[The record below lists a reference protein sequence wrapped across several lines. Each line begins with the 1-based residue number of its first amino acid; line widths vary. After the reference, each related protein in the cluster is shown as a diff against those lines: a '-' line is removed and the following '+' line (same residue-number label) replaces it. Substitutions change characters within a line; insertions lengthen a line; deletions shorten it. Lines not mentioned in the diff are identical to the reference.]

1 MGFRKPRRVC
11 IYASSGEQK
20 PHRAQD
26 LRCNFWFYI
35 SMPFSLKIVCKVVF
49 VNPDAYVY
57 TRVRVNKSRM
67 VRKIYA
73 VFCLN
78 DIAVPFSVKIW
89 CKTGFPSPDAYVY
102 TRVRVREIRMAP
114 KIYATFYLK
123 YISNPF
129 SLKIVCKVVFVNPD
143 AYVYTRVRVNK
154 SRIVRKIYAKPSFFA
169 ISAVFNS
176 SNLDTPF
183 SCMVTPYSTSASSMV
198 PRRWVIKMNWVFLV
212 IRRTY

>member
-1 MGFRKPRRVC
+1 M
-11 IYASSGEQK
+11 
-20 PHRAQD
+20 
-26 LRCNFWFYI
+26 
-35 SMPFSLKIVCKVVF
+35 VF
-49 VNPDAYVY
+49 VNPDAYY
-57 TRVRVNKSRM
+57 GTQIRVREIRI

-73 VFCLN
+73 V
-78 DIAVPFSVKIW
+78 
-89 CKTGFPSPDAYVY
+89 
-102 TRVRVREIRMAP
+102 
-114 KIYATFYLK
+114 FYLK

-129 SLKIVCKVVFVNPD
+129 SVKIVYKVVFVNPD
-143 AYVYTRVRVNK
+143 AYYGTRVW
-154 SRIVRKIYAKPSFFA
+154 VRKIRMAPKIYAKPSFFA

>member
-1 MGFRKPRRVC
+1 M
-11 IYASSGEQK
+11 SSGEQK
-20 PHRAQD
+20 PHGAQD
-26 LRCNFWFYI
+26 LRRNFWFYI
-35 SMPFSLKIVCKVVF
+35 SNPFSVKIVYKVVF

-57 TRVRVNKSRM
+57 TRVRVRKIRI
-67 VRKIYA
+67 VPKIYA

-78 DIAVPFSVKIW
+78 YIAMPFSVKIW
-89 CKTGFPSPDAYVY
+89 CKTGFRKPRCVCIYASSGEQKS
-102 TRVRVREIRMAP
+102 RMVR
-114 KIYATFYLK
+114 KIYAAFYLK

-129 SLKIVCKVVFVNPD
+129 SLKIVYKVVFANPD

>member
-1 MGFRKPRRVC
+1 MNPDAYYGTQVWVNKSRIVRKIYAAFYLKYISNSFSVKIWCKTGFRKPRRVC
-11 IYASSGEQK
+11 IYASLGEGNSYG
-20 PHRAQD
+20 AED

-35 SMPFSLKIVCKVVF
+35 SMPFSLKIV
-49 VNPDAYVY
+49 Y
-57 TRVRVNKSRM
+57 
-67 VRKIYA
+67 
-73 VFCLN
+73 
-78 DIAVPFSVKIW
+78 
-89 CKTGFPSPDAYVY
+89 
-102 TRVRVREIRMAP
+102 
-114 KIYATFYLK
+114 
-123 YISNPF
+123 
-129 SLKIVCKVVFVNPD
+129 KVVFVNPD

>member
-1 MGFRKPRRVC
+1 M
-11 IYASSGEQK
+11 
-20 PHRAQD
+20 
-26 LRCNFWFYI
+26 
-35 SMPFSLKIVCKVVF
+35 
-49 VNPDAYVY
+49 
-57 TRVRVNKSRM
+57 NKSRI

-73 VFCLN
+73 VFYLKYISN
-78 DIAVPFSVKIW
+78 PFSVKIW
-89 CKTGFPSPDAYVY
+89 CKTGFPSPDAYY
-102 TRVRVREIRMAP
+102 GTQVRVNKSRIVR
-114 KIYATFYLK
+114 KIYAVFCLN
-123 YISNPF
+123 YIAMMF
-129 SLKIVCKVVFVNPD
+129 SVKIVCKVVFVNPD
-143 AYVYTRVRVNK
+143 AYYGTRVWANK

>member
-1 MGFRKPRRVC
+1 MNPDAYYGTQIRVKKIRMVRKIYAVFYLKYISNPFSVKIWCKTGFRKPRRVC
-11 IYASSGEQK
+11 IYASSGEK
-20 PHRAQD
+20 NSHRAED

-35 SMPFSLKIVCKVVF
+35 SM
-49 VNPDAYVY
+49 
-57 TRVRVNKSRM
+57 
-67 VRKIYA
+67 
-73 VFCLN
+73 
-78 DIAVPFSVKIW
+78 PFSVKIW

-102 TRVRVREIRMAP
+102 TRVRVRKIRMAP
-114 KIYATFYLK
+114 
-123 YISNPF
+123 
-129 SLKIVCKVVFVNPD
+129 
-143 AYVYTRVRVNK
+143 
-154 SRIVRKIYAKPSFFA
+154 KIYAKPSFFA

>member
-1 MGFRKPRRVC
+1 M
-11 IYASSGEQK
+11 
-20 PHRAQD
+20 
-26 LRCNFWFYI
+26 
-35 SMPFSLKIVCKVVF
+35 
-49 VNPDAYVY
+49 
-57 TRVRVNKSRM
+57 NKSHI

-73 VFCLN
+73 VFYLKYISN
-78 DIAVPFSVKIW
+78 PFSVKIW
-89 CKTGFPSPDAYVY
+89 CKTGFRKPR
-102 TRVRVREIRMAP
+102 RVLR
-114 KIYATFYLK
+114 YASSDEENSYGAQDLRRNLLF
-123 YISNPF
+123 YISYLF
-129 SLKIVCKVVFVNPD
+129 SVKIVYKVVFVNPD
-143 AYVYTRVRVNK
+143 AYYGTQVWVNK

>member
-1 MGFRKPRRVC
+1 M
-11 IYASSGEQK
+11 S
-20 PHRAQD
+20 
-26 LRCNFWFYI
+26 
-35 SMPFSLKIVCKVVF
+35 
-49 VNPDAYVY
+49 PDAYYGTQV
-57 TRVRVNKSRM
+57 RVRKIRM
-67 VRKIYA
+67 VPKIYA

-78 DIAVPFSVKIW
+78 YIAMPFSVKIW
-89 CKTGFPSPDAYVY
+89 
-102 TRVRVREIRMAP
+102 
-114 KIYATFYLK
+114 
-123 YISNPF
+123 
-129 SLKIVCKVVFVNPD
+129 CKVVFVNPD

>member
-1 MGFRKPRRVC
+1 MDKSLIVRKIYAVFYLKYISNPFSVDLVQGGFCEPRHVPR
-11 IYASSGEQK
+11 YASSGEEK

-26 LRCNFWFYI
+26 LRRNFWLYI
-35 SMPFSLKIVCKVVF
+35 SNPFSLKIVYKVVF

-67 VRKIYA
+67 
-73 VFCLN
+73 
-78 DIAVPFSVKIW
+78 
-89 CKTGFPSPDAYVY
+89 
-102 TRVRVREIRMAP
+102 
-114 KIYATFYLK
+114 
-123 YISNPF
+123 
-129 SLKIVCKVVFVNPD
+129 
-143 AYVYTRVRVNK
+143 
-154 SRIVRKIYAKPSFFA
+154 VRKIYAKPSFFA

>member
-1 MGFRKPRRVC
+1 M
-11 IYASSGEQK
+11 
-20 PHRAQD
+20 
-26 LRCNFWFYI
+26 
-35 SMPFSLKIVCKVVF
+35 
-49 VNPDAYVY
+49 NPDAYY
-57 TRVRVNKSRM
+57 GTQVRVNRIRM

-73 VFCLN
+73 VICCFIYHTRLAQRFGARWVFVSPDAYYGTQVRVNKSRIVRKIYAVFYLN
-78 DIAVPFSVKIW
+78 YISMPFSVKIW
-89 CKTGFPSPDAYVY
+89 CKTGFPS
-102 TRVRVREIRMAP
+102 
-114 KIYATFYLK
+114 
-123 YISNPF
+123 
-129 SLKIVCKVVFVNPD
+129 PD

>member
-1 MGFRKPRRVC
+1 MAPK
-11 IYASSGEQK
+11 IYAV
-20 PHRAQD
+20 
-26 LRCNFWFYI
+26 LCLNYI
-35 SMPFSLKIVCKVVF
+35 AMMFSVKIVYKVVF
-49 VNPDAYVY
+49 VNPDAYY
-57 TRVRVNKSRM
+57 GTRIRVNKSLI

-78 DIAVPFSVKIW
+78 YIAVPFSVKIW
-89 CKTGFPSPDAYVY
+89 CKTGFPSPDAYY
-102 TRVRVREIRMAP
+102 G
-114 KIYATFYLK
+114 
-123 YISNPF
+123 
-129 SLKIVCKVVFVNPD
+129 
-143 AYVYTRVRVNK
+143 TRVRVNK

>member
-1 MGFRKPRRVC
+1 M
-11 IYASSGEQK
+11 S
-20 PHRAQD
+20 
-26 LRCNFWFYI
+26 
-35 SMPFSLKIVCKVVF
+35 
-49 VNPDAYVY
+49 PDAYVY
-57 TRVRVNKSRM
+57 TRVWVREIRM
-67 VRKIYA
+67 APKIYA
-73 VFCLN
+73 AIYLKYISNPFSLDLVQGGFCEPRRVLRYASLGEQKPYRAQDLRRN
-78 DIAVPFSVKIW
+78 FWFYISMPFSVKIW

-114 KIYATFYLK
+114 
-123 YISNPF
+123 
-129 SLKIVCKVVFVNPD
+129 
-143 AYVYTRVRVNK
+143 
-154 SRIVRKIYAKPSFFA
+154 KIYAKPSFFA

>member
-1 MGFRKPRRVC
+1 
-11 IYASSGEQK
+11 
-20 PHRAQD
+20 
-26 LRCNFWFYI
+26 
-35 SMPFSLKIVCKVVF
+35 
-49 VNPDAYVY
+49 
-57 TRVRVNKSRM
+57 M

-73 VFCLN
+73 VFYLKYISNPFSVKIWCKTGFRKPRRVLRYASSGEEN
-78 DIAVPFSVKIW
+78 SYGAQDLRRNLLFYISYPFSVKIW

-114 KIYATFYLK
+114 KIYA
-123 YISNPF
+123 
-129 SLKIVCKVVFVNPD
+129 
-143 AYVYTRVRVNK
+143 
-154 SRIVRKIYAKPSFFA
+154 KPSFFA

-183 SCMVTPYSTSASSMV
+183 SCMVTPYNTSASSMV

>member
-1 MGFRKPRRVC
+1 MVRK
-11 IYASSGEQK
+11 IYAIFYLK
-20 PHRAQD
+20 
-26 LRCNFWFYI
+26 YI
-35 SMPFSLKIVCKVVF
+35 SNPFSLKIVCKVVF

-57 TRVRVNKSRM
+57 TRVRVNKSRI
-67 VRKIYA
+67 V
-73 VFCLN
+73 
-78 DIAVPFSVKIW
+78 
-89 CKTGFPSPDAYVY
+89 
-102 TRVRVREIRMAP
+102 P
-114 KIYATFYLK
+114 KIYAAFYLK

-129 SLKIVCKVVFVNPD
+129 SLKIVYKVVFVNPD
-143 AYVYTRVRVNK
+143 AYYGTRVRVNK

>member
-1 MGFRKPRRVC
+1 M
-11 IYASSGEQK
+11 
-20 PHRAQD
+20 
-26 LRCNFWFYI
+26 
-35 SMPFSLKIVCKVVF
+35 VF
-49 VNPDAYVY
+49 VNPDAYY
-57 TRVRVNKSRM
+57 GTRVLVNKSRI

-78 DIAVPFSVKIW
+78 DIVVPFSVKIW

-102 TRVRVREIRMAP
+102 TRIRVNKSRIVC
-114 KIYATFYLK
+114 KIYAAFYLK

-129 SLKIVCKVVFVNPD
+129 SLKIVYKVVFVSPD
-143 AYVYTRVRVNK
+143 AYYGTRVWVNK
-154 SRIVRKIYAKPSFFA
+154 SRMVRKIYAKPSFFA

>member
-1 MGFRKPRRVC
+1 MRKIHAVF
-11 IYASSGEQK
+11 YLK
-20 PHRAQD
+20 
-26 LRCNFWFYI
+26 YI
-35 SMPFSLKIVCKVVF
+35 SNPFSLKIVYKVVF

-67 VRKIYA
+67 MRKIYA
-73 VFCLN
+73 
-78 DIAVPFSVKIW
+78 A
-89 CKTGFPSPDAYVY
+89 
-102 TRVRVREIRMAP
+102 
-114 KIYATFYLK
+114 FYLK

-143 AYVYTRVRVNK
+143 AYYGTRVWVNK
-154 SRIVRKIYAKPSFFA
+154 SLIVRKIYAKPSFFA

-198 PRRWVIKMNWVFLV
+198 PRRWVIKMN
-212 IRRTY
+212 

>member
-1 MGFRKPRRVC
+1 M
-11 IYASSGEQK
+11 Y
-20 PHRAQD
+20 
-26 LRCNFWFYI
+26 
-35 SMPFSLKIVCKVVF
+35 KVVF

-57 TRVRVNKSRM
+57 TQVQVNKSRI

-73 VFCLN
+73 VIYLKYISN
-78 DIAVPFSVKIW
+78 PFSVKIW

-102 TRVRVREIRMAP
+102 TQVRVRKIRMAP
-114 KIYATFYLK
+114 
-123 YISNPF
+123 
-129 SLKIVCKVVFVNPD
+129 
-143 AYVYTRVRVNK
+143 
-154 SRIVRKIYAKPSFFA
+154 KIYAKPSFFA

>member
-1 MGFRKPRRVC
+1 
-11 IYASSGEQK
+11 
-20 PHRAQD
+20 
-26 LRCNFWFYI
+26 
-35 SMPFSLKIVCKVVF
+35 MP
-49 VNPDAYVY
+49 
-57 TRVRVNKSRM
+57 
-67 VRKIYA
+67 KIYA
-73 VFCLN
+73 VFYLKYISN
-78 DIAVPFSVKIW
+78 PFSVKIW
-89 CKTGFPSPDAYVY
+89 CKTGFPSPDAYY
-102 TRVRVREIRMAP
+102 GAQDLRRNLL
-114 KIYATFYLK
+114 F
-123 YISNPF
+123 YISYPF
-129 SLKIVCKVVFVNPD
+129 SVKIVYKVVFVNPD

>member
-1 MGFRKPRRVC
+1 MNKSRIVRK
-11 IYASSGEQK
+11 IYAVFC
-20 PHRAQD
+20 
-26 LRCNFWFYI
+26 LNYI
-35 SMPFSLKIVCKVVF
+35 AVPFSVKIWCKTGF
-49 VNPDAYVY
+49 PNPDAYY
-57 TRVRVNKSRM
+57 GTRVRVNKSRM

-78 DIAVPFSVKIW
+78 YIAMTFSVDLLQGGFCEPQRVCIYASLGEQKPHCAQDLRRNFWFYISMPFSVKIW

-102 TRVRVREIRMAP
+102 TRVWVRKIRMAP
-114 KIYATFYLK
+114 
-123 YISNPF
+123 
-129 SLKIVCKVVFVNPD
+129 
-143 AYVYTRVRVNK
+143 
-154 SRIVRKIYAKPSFFA
+154 KIYAKPSFFA

>member
-1 MGFRKPRRVC
+1 M
-11 IYASSGEQK
+11 
-20 PHRAQD
+20 
-26 LRCNFWFYI
+26 
-35 SMPFSLKIVCKVVF
+35 
-49 VNPDAYVY
+49 NPDAYVY
-57 TRVRVNKSRM
+57 TRVRANKSRI
-67 VRKIYA
+67 VCKIYA
-73 VFCLN
+73 VFN
-78 DIAVPFSVKIW
+78 
-89 CKTGFPSPDAYVY
+89 
-102 TRVRVREIRMAP
+102 
-114 KIYATFYLK
+114 LK

-183 SCMVTPYSTSASSMV
+183 SCMVTPYNTSASSMV

>member
-1 MGFRKPRRVC
+1 MQV
-11 IYASSGEQK
+11 
-20 PHRAQD
+20 
-26 LRCNFWFYI
+26 W
-35 SMPFSLKIVCKVVF
+35 
-49 VNPDAYVY
+49 
-57 TRVRVNKSRM
+57 VRKSRI

-73 VFCLN
+73 VFYLKYISN
-78 DIAVPFSVKIW
+78 PFSVKIW
-89 CKTGFPSPDAYVY
+89 CKTGFPNPDAYY
-102 TRVRVREIRMAP
+102 GTQVRVREIRMAP
-114 KIYATFYLK
+114 KIYAVLCLN
-123 YISNPF
+123 YIAMMF
-129 SLKIVCKVVFVNPD
+129 SVKIVYKVVFVNPD